1 MSLGGYFSLLYRVG
15 GMSDRWDGGLFCRLV
30 MPPLLV
36 FAEECLST

>member
-1 MSLGGYFSLLYRVG
+1 MSLGATLGLLYRIG
-15 GMSDRWDGGLFCRLV
+15 GMSDRWDGGLFSRLV

>member
-1 MSLGGYFSLLYRVG
+1 MSLGGYFSFPYRVG
-15 GMSDRWDGGLFCRLV
+15 GMSDRGDGGLFSRLV

>member
-1 MSLGGYFSLLYRVG
+1 MSLGGYFSFPYRVG
-15 GMSDRWDGGLFCRLV
+15 GMSDRWDGGLFSRLV

>member
-1 MSLGGYFSLLYRVG
+1 MSLGATLGRLYRVG
-15 GMSDRWDGGLFCRLV
+15 GMSDRWDGGLFSRLV